1 LPVQALIE
9 CASSAVEDS
18 VESLGGE
25 EAKVTQFAG
34 ARDRLGFAA
43 HARERITANHPRS
56 RNLYIGIGL

>member
-1 LPVQALIE
+1 ME
-9 CASSAVEDS
+9 N
-18 VESLGGE
+18 LGGE

-43 HARERITANHPRS
+43 HARERITANHPCA